1 MTNKVEKALIGG
13 LIVVTVGGVIYTMGG
28 SNAPPTVKTEI
39 VQTNEGAVQ
48 LDYKQMVLNELQQE
62 SRLVIASNKI
72 KLPVT
77 QTERHWYGSKK
88 QDVTFYAIGRYSLD
102 LSKLSDDN
110 VVVNNDSRII
120 TVYLSKPC
128 LDVELLENETQFSKL
143 DNDLFAFGDIKY
155 TFKEVEA
162 MKYSVKC
169 DMLLKMEDMLEQVKV
184 QAGNSV
190 QRLLLSITKDNY
202 NVKVVFID

>member
-13 LIVVTVGGVIYTMGG
+13 LIVVTVGGVIYAGG
-28 SNAPPTVKTEI
+28 VSKASPTVKTETI
-39 VQTNEGAVQ
+39 QTNEGVVQ

-62 SRLVIASNKI
+62 STLVIASNKI

-77 QTERHWYGSKK
+77 QTEHHWYGSKK

-102 LSKLSDDN
+102 LSRLSDDS
-110 VVVNNDSRII
+110 VVVNDSSRTI
-120 TVYLSKPC
+120 TIYLSKPS
-128 LDVELLENETQFSKL
+128 LNVELLENETQFSKV
-143 DNDLFAFGDIKY
+143 DKDLFVFGDIKY
-155 TFKEVEA
+155 TLKEVEA
-162 MKYSVKC
+162 MKHSVKC

-184 QAGNSV
+184 QTGNSV
-190 QRLLLSITKDNY
+190 QRLLLSITKDKY